1 MCSQKQYKI
10 NGQTKPKYICIAQIN
25 YLKTATFV
33 NIIKQT
39 YIKWEKAPPYKTNLW
54 P

>member
-1 MCSQKQYKI
+1 MRSQKQYKI
-10 NGQTKPKYICIAQIN
+10 NGQTEPKYICIARIN
-25 YLKTATFV
+25 NLKTAMFV

-39 YIKWEKAPPYKTNLW
+39 YIKWEKVPPYKTHLW